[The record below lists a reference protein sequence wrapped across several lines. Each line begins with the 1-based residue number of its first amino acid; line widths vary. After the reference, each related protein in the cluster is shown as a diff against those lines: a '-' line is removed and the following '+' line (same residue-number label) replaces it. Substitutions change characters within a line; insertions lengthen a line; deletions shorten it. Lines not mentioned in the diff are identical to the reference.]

1 LSLGHWITLL
11 SNSLNFNFLLFTFV
25 ISSCR

>member
-25 ISSCR
+25 I